1 MQMIRLAA
9 LVSVVGAAAVAT
21 ACSKKES
28 PPAQAPMGMN
38 TTAPGAIP
46 GADPGT
52 GMGTAAP
59 GTVAPGAT
67 AAPAASASAA
77 VTGTAQVIDP
87 GMAAAATGILGSLAA
102 TNAPGAAAE
111 GPVMAG
117 NFQTGQTLERTFNMQ
132 PGKCYT
138 VIGSSIGITQ
148 LDATAAM
155 VTPLPGLNAQFGNA
169 TGKASVGGSQFIL
182 GAKDKCLKL
191 ALSPIAVPVKVTVT
205 ATKGAGLGAAQVY
218 VK

>member
-9 LVSVVGAAAVAT
+9 LVGVVGAAAFTVGCGA
-21 ACSKKES
+21 KEQ
-28 PPAQAPMGMN
+28 PAQAPMGMQQ
-38 TTAPGAIP
+38 TPTAGGIP
-46 GADPGT
+46 GADQGT
-52 GMGTAAP
+52 GVPT
-59 GTVAPGAT
+59 T
-67 AAPAASASAA
+67 AAPAGSTAAPTSAA
-77 VTGTAQVIDP
+77 PAGVTGTAQVIDP
-87 GMAAAATGILGSLAA
+87 NMAAVATGALAGLA
-102 TNAPGAAAE
+102 GTNAPGAATE

-117 NFQTGQTLERTFNMQ
+117 NFATGQNLEYTFNMQ

-138 VIGSSIGITQ
+138 VVGTSVGITQ

-155 VTPLPGLNAQFGNA
+155 VTPLPGLNAQFGAA
-169 TGKASVGGSQFIL
+169 TGKAGVAGSQVIL

-205 ATKGAGLGAAQVY
+205 ATKGAGLGAAQIY

>member
-9 LVSVVGAAAVAT
+9 LVGVLGAATFTVG
-21 ACSKKES
+21 CGKKD
-28 PPAQAPMGMN
+28 PPPQTPMGLN
-38 TTAPGAIP
+38 TPPPNGAIP

-52 GMGTAAP
+52 GMGNQTTAPPAGSTAP
-59 GTVAPGAT
+59 TT
-67 AAPAASASAA
+67 AAPAG

-87 GMAAAATGILGSLAA
+87 AMAAAATGVLGSLAA
-102 TNAPGAAAE
+102 TNAPGASAE

-117 NFQTGQTLERTFNMQ
+117 NFLTGQNLEHTFNMQ

-148 LDATAAM
+148 FDATAAM
-155 VTPLPGLNAQFGNA
+155 VTPLPGLNAQFGAA
-169 TGKASVGGSQFIL
+169 TGKPGVAGSQVIL

-191 ALSPIAVPVKVTVT
+191 ALSPIAVPVKVTIT
-205 ATKGAGLGAAQVY
+205 AIKGAGLGAAQIY